1 MHRDPM
7 RDSHTL
13 AALHAALR
21 FVIADDMPSEHKA
34 VLIEVLTQ
42 RLRDQEA
49 AYVRGQAAEQAGGEW
64 QEHEVVQLRTFLQGK
79 IAKGWQHADES
90 LMYLAAQLSRD
101 PRSVRAKATELG
113 LGAGVDFRVAKVV
126 RQAQEE

>member
-1 MHRDPM
+1 M

-13 AALHAALR
+13 DALHAALR
-21 FVIADDMPSEHKA
+21 FVIGDDTPAEHKA

-49 AYVRGQAAEQAGGEW
+49 AYLRGQAAEQAGEEW
-64 QEHEVVQLRTFLQGK
+64 QPHEVTQLQTFLQGK

-90 LMYLAAQLSRD
+90 LMYLSAQLHRD
-101 PRSVRAKATELG
+101 PRSVRTKATELG

-126 RQAQEE
+126 KRAQEE

>member
-1 MHRDPM
+1 
-7 RDSHTL
+7 
-13 AALHAALR
+13 
-21 FVIADDMPSEHKA
+21 MPSEHKA

-49 AYVRGQAAEQAGGEW
+49 AYLRGQAAEQAGEEW
-64 QEHEVVQLRTFLQGK
+64 QPHEVTQLQTFLQGK

-90 LMYLAAQLSRD
+90 LMFLAAQLHRD
-101 PRSVRAKATELG
+101 PRSVRTKAMELG

-126 RQAQEE
+126 KRAQEE